1 MRDARH
7 PALPP
12 ARRPFAGT
20 PAARLLVVVLGLLG
34 FVVGPVGAGTHGG
47 TSATGTVSGL
57 RPAPVAKAPTRGRTS
72 TKPRTVRHAQVGPRA
87 QAVVAAA
94 AQHAAGAAAPGAQPV
109 HAALPAAGADVP
121 PPAGRPYRPA
131 AAPVSPDLAPPAA
144 PRGRA
149 PPSTARI

>member
-12 ARRPFAGT
+12 AHRPFAGT

-72 TKPRTVRHAQVGPRA
+72 TKPRTVRHAQVGPRT
-87 QAVVAAA
+87 
-94 AQHAAGAAAPGAQPV
+94 
-109 HAALPAAGADVP
+109 
-121 PPAGRPYRPA
+121 RSR
-131 AAPVSPDLAPPAA
+131 
-144 PRGRA
+144 
-149 PPSTARI
+149 TARSSTTGASTSTGS